1 MTQEP
6 TPHGPLSGLRVLE
19 MADEKGQFCGKLM
32 GDLGA
37 DVIKVEPPGG
47 ERTRSVGPFLD
58 DIPHP
63 DRSLYF
69 WHYNTSKRGITLD
82 LNTGDGRELFKGLVA
97 TADVVLETRPPGYLP
112 SLGLGYEDLSAIN
125 PRLIMCSL
133 TPFGQTGPWRDYL
146 ASDLMHMAGGGQM
159 ASCGYDD
166 DDVPDAPPIAPGGG
180 NVGHIGGAYAQV
192 ALLAAICQ
200 RDISGEGQ
208 YIDISIHEACT
219 HSSEIA
225 VPIYVYEGQVVLRH
239 TGRTALPDISPKT
252 QLSCKDGKWININRI
267 ASRMEPPRLRLLAEW
282 MDKHGLAQDLL
293 DEKYQDPQTI
303 QDEINH
309 INDAVENF
317 FANITQEEAYH
328 SGQAVG
334 FPWGAIQTIEDVE
347 LDPGLIERGFFLD
360 VEHPE
365 LDTSFTYTGPA
376 AIYSTLSWG
385 ISRRAPRVGEHNEQV
400 LCAEMG
406 LSKDDLMMLVSAG
419 AI

>member
-6 TPHGPLSGLRVLE
+6 TSQGPLSGLRVLE
-19 MADEKGQFCGKLM
+19 LADEKGQFCGKLM

-37 DVIKVEPPGG
+37 DVIKIEPPGG
-47 ERTRSVGPFLD
+47 ESTRSVGPFLD
-58 DIPHP
+58 DIPNP

-82 LNTGDGRELFKGLVA
+82 LDTGDGLELFKKLVA

-112 SLGLGYEDLSAIN
+112 GLGLGYEELSTIN
-125 PRLIMCSL
+125 PGLIMCSL

-146 ASDLMHMAGGGQM
+146 ASDLVHMAGGGQM

-192 ALLAAICQ
+192 ALLAAIFY

-239 TGRTALPDISPKT
+239 TGRSALPDISPKT
-252 QLSCKDGKWININRI
+252 QLRCKDGKWININRI

-282 MDKHGLAQDLL
+282 MDAHGLAQDLL
-293 DEKYQDPQTI
+293 DEKYQGPQTI

-328 SGQAVG
+328 GGQALG
-334 FPWGAIQTIEDVE
+334 FPWGAVQAMEDVE
-347 LDPGLIERGFFLD
+347 MDPGLIERGFFRE

-365 LDTSFTYTGPA
+365 LNKSFNYPGPA
-376 AIYSTLSWG
+376 AIYSTLSWE
-385 ISRRAPRVGEHNEQV
+385 ISRRAPLMGEHNEEV
-400 LCAEMG
+400 LGRELG
-406 LSKDDLMMLVSAG
+406 LSKDDLVTLASAG
-419 AI
+419 VI